1 MPDIRQ
7 TKITLDLGTVFHVL
21 FGVLAVVLGREW
33 LFSSFFVIKQMID
46 LIWGGEEPAETSGDL
61 VEYLVGFCVAL
72 LIRRLI

>member
-7 TKITLDLGTVFHVL
+7 TKITLDLGTVFHAL
-21 FGVLAVVLGREW
+21 FGVLAVVLGREL